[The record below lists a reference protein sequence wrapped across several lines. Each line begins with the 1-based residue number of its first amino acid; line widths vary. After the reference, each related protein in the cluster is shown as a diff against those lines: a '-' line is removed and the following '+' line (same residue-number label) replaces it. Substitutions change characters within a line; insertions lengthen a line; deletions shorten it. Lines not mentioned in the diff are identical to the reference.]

1 MEPMNNI
8 DAFLR
13 ENLKESKPFKMKVSP
28 SLEDE
33 IFRQFQ
39 EKQITKR
46 IKKYTFNWL
55 QVAVIVIFVFSGGII
70 FGVFVN
76 VPQKKN
82 TVAVNS
88 NGSKQTYKDQC
99 TLATK
104 SSPKKNTSIM
114 NLRTSSIS
122 KLDVNKNV
130 NHREKST
137 MLMPKNPVFT
147 EEFLSELPSIVNLSQ
162 QKTVYQMTGFNNIEM
177 AKSEADYNR
186 KIIQKFQFVSL

>member
-13 ENLKESKPFKMKVSP
+13 ENLKESKPFKMKVTP

-76 VPQKKN
+76 VPKKKN

-88 NGSKQTYKDQC
+88 NGSKQTYKDQG

-104 SSPKKNTSIM
+104 SSPKKNTNTM

-137 MLMPKNPVFT
+137 MLMPKTPVFAK
-147 EEFLSELPSIVNLSQ
+147 EFLSELPSIVELSIHQ
-162 QKTVYQMTGFNNIEM
+162 QYTLNSDFYNIEI
-177 AKSEADYNR
+177 AKSEAVHNQ
-186 KIIQKFQFVSL
+186 KIFQNFRFVSL